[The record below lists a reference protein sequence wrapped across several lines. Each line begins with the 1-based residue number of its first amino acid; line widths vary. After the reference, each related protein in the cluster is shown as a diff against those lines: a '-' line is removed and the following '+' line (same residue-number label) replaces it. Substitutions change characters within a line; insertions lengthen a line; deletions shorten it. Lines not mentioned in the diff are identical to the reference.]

1 MFEVLVN
8 PVSGAATWT
17 DRSAGLGDQPI
28 TGIAYDARTGWLYAA
43 TDFNVAVL
51 PRTASTWLTGA
62 AGRLPSVAVY
72 GLTID
77 SASRVLHAAT
87 HGRGIWRLDLSDVDR

>member
-1 MFEVLVN
+1 MLVN

-28 TGIAYDARTGWLYAA
+28 TSLAYDPRTGRLYAG
-43 TDFNVAVL
+43 TDFGVAVL
-51 PRTASTWLTGA
+51 RRGASSWVAGA
-62 AGRLPSVAVY
+62 AGRLPPVAVY

-77 SASRVLHAAT
+77 SGSKLLYAAT
-87 HGRGIWRLDLSDVDR
+87 HGRGIWRLDLADADD